1 MKDKVISTKDNL
13 RMYVLDEL
21 EYKNKKYIM
30 CIGVDENDE
39 IIGANPHIYE
49 VSVENNNL
57 VTSDITD
64 FEIAS
69 VVNNMFL
76 ARTQNN

>member
-39 IIGANPHIYE
+39 IIDTNPHIYE
-49 VSVENNNL
+49 VSVEENNL
-57 VTSDITD
+57 VTSDVTD

>member
-39 IIGANPHIYE
+39 IIGANPHVYE
-49 VSVENNNL
+49 VTVEGNNL
-57 VTSDITD
+57 ITSNITD